1 MPSHISKQQ
10 NKTTIEWNFHGL
22 EGWGLIGDVKI
33 VTMDGG
39 FWYDLQRKQQYHAK
53 HLVMRKGSGNNKG
66 GAWMWSCDLWPIDK
80 TSIGKSDVEVC
91 EPICLTT
98 AVGFFWKFYRS
109 NDFVRQKLEILLWN
123 LALLEREILNILW
136 WH

>member
-10 NKTTIEWNFHGL
+10 NKTTIEWNSMGGGGGNWRCENSNHG
-22 EGWGLIGDVKI
+22 WV
-33 VTMDGG
+33 
-39 FWYDLQRKQQYHAK
+39 FWYDLQREQQYHAK

-123 LALLEREILNILW
+123 LALLERKILNILW
-136 WH
+136 WQ

>member
-10 NKTTIEWNFHGL
+10 NKTTIEWNSMALGGGGGNWRCENSNHG
-22 EGWGLIGDVKI
+22 WV
-33 VTMDGG
+33 
-39 FWYDLQRKQQYHAK
+39 FWYDLQREQQYHAK